1 MRINLMAKNVSYQ
14 SAATYQGVTASD
26 GAVTDHGIGFFNQT
40 RLRHSLLIFVL
51 FSLFSLIAGNLVS
64 LAVLRPSEIKMHL
77 ASPIGVQ
84 KSRPDIVDAEGRLLA
99 TDIEAPSLYAN
110 PSGLMEPALVVKK
123 LKKAMPEL
131 DEMNLLRQLTKKNK
145 QFVFIKRGMHPKRA
159 QEIFDLGLPGVDV
172 TPEIRRVYPK
182 GALGGYVLGHVD
194 IDNVGRA
201 GIEKFID
208 KARSADVNLFG
219 ANEFNTNEN
228 GQVQLS
234 LNVGANYILQQEL
247 NRALKLYKAKSA
259 AGVVMNVHSG
269 EVVALSSLPD
279 LDPQRPFLQ
288 KDKARFDR
296 ISAGLFELGSVFKTV
311 TMAMALEANKTTLDT
326 KLDVTGPLKI
336 GAHKINDYHG
346 VKGELSVRDIFVR
359 SSNIGTA
366 KLALLMGTKAHRDFL
381 NKLHLLE
388 PMKTELGAMRSP
400 QTVKRWGDVHSATIS
415 YGHGLSIAPLQ
426 FVSAVGALVN
436 GGIYV
441 KPTFLKRS
449 EREAKLTGERVISV
463 STSEKIRKL
472 LRANVTDRHG
482 TARRAEVAPYRVGGK
497 TGTANKVVKG
507 KYSKTKVLT
516 SFVGVFPSERPEYV
530 VFVMLDEPQA
540 TKAAQGLTVAGMNAA
555 PTTGRIISR
564 LAPLFKMKPFYPVL
578 NRVSLE
584 K

>member
-1 MRINLMAKNVSYQ
+1 MRNNFNVEPV
-14 SAATYQGVTASD
+14 TY
-26 GAVTDHGIGFFNQT
+26 GAQT
-40 RLRHSLLIFVL
+40 FGQNRLRHGLLIFML
-51 FSLFSLIAGNLVS
+51 FSVFSLIAGNLIS
-64 LAVLRPSEIKMHL
+64 LAVLRPSDMKMHL

-84 KSRPDIVDAEGRLLA
+84 KSRPDIVDAEGQLLA

-110 PSGLMEPALVVKK
+110 PSGLMEPAMVVKK
-123 LKKAMPEL
+123 LKAAMPEL
-131 DEMNLLRQLTKKNK
+131 DEMELLRQLTKKKK

-208 KARSADVNLFG
+208 HAKAEDDSFLGEGTEGRVH
-219 ANEFNTNEN
+219 
-228 GQVQLS
+228 LS

-247 NRALKLYKAKSA
+247 SEALKLYKAKSA

-269 EVVALSSLPD
+269 EVVALSSLPV
-279 LDPQRPFLQ
+279 LDPQRPALQ
-288 KDKARFDR
+288 KDKERFDR
-296 ISAGLFELGSVFKTV
+296 ISGGVFELGSVFKTV
-311 TMAMALEANKTTLDT
+311 TMAMALEAGKTTLDT

-336 GAHKINDYHG
+336 GRHKINDYHG

-359 SSNIGTA
+359 SSNIGTV
-366 KLALLMGTKAHRDFL
+366 KLALQQGPEAHRAFL
-381 NKLHLLE
+381 EKLHLLE
-388 PMKTELGAMRSP
+388 PLKTELGPMRAP

-415 YGHGLSIAPLQ
+415 YGHGLSVAPLQ
-426 FVSAVGALVN
+426 FVSAIGALVN

-441 KPTFLKRS
+441 KPTFLQRS
-449 EREAKLTGERVISV
+449 EREAKLNGERVV
-463 STSEKIRKL
+463 SAATSEKIRKL
-472 LRANVTDRHG
+472 LRAVVTDPHG

-497 TGTANKVVKG
+497 TGTANKVVNG
-507 KYSKTKVLT
+507 KYSKNKVLT
-516 SFVGVFPSERPEYV
+516 SFVGVFPADRPEYV

-540 TKAAQGLTVAGMNAA
+540 TKASKGLTVAGMNAA

-564 LAPLFKMKPFYPVL
+564 LAPLFKMKPFFPVL
-578 NRVSLE
+578 ERVSLR
-584 K
+584 KQQ

>member
-1 MRINLMAKNVSYQ
+1 MRNNFNVEPV
-14 SAATYQGVTASD
+14 TYGV
-26 GAVTDHGIGFFNQT
+26 QT
-40 RLRHSLLIFVL
+40 FGQNRLRHGLLIFML
-51 FSLFSLIAGNLVS
+51 FSVFSLIAGNLIS
-64 LAVLRPSEIKMHL
+64 LAVLRPSDMKMHL

-84 KSRPDIVDAEGRLLA
+84 KSRPDIVDAEGQLLA

-110 PSGLMEPALVVKK
+110 PSGLMEPAMVVKK
-123 LKKAMPEL
+123 LKAAMPEL
-131 DEMNLLRQLTKKNK
+131 DEMELLRQLTKKKK

-208 KARSADVNLFG
+208 HAKAEDDSFLGEGTEGRVH
-219 ANEFNTNEN
+219 
-228 GQVQLS
+228 LS

-247 NRALKLYKAKSA
+247 SEALKLYKAKSA

-269 EVVALSSLPD
+269 EVVALSSLPV
-279 LDPQRPFLQ
+279 LDPQRPALQ
-288 KDKARFDR
+288 KDKERFDR
-296 ISAGLFELGSVFKTV
+296 ISGGVFELGSVFKTV
-311 TMAMALEANKTTLDT
+311 TMAMALEAGKTTLDT

-336 GAHKINDYHG
+336 GRHKINDYHG

-359 SSNIGTA
+359 SSNIGTV
-366 KLALLMGTKAHRDFL
+366 KLALQQGPEAHRAFL
-381 NKLHLLE
+381 EKLHLLE
-388 PMKTELGAMRSP
+388 PLKTELGPMRAP

-415 YGHGLSIAPLQ
+415 YGHGLSVAPLQ
-426 FVSAVGALVN
+426 FVSAIGALVN

-441 KPTFLKRS
+441 KPTFLQRS
-449 EREAKLTGERVISV
+449 EREAKLNGERVV
-463 STSEKIRKL
+463 SAATSEKIRKL
-472 LRANVTDRHG
+472 LRAVVTDPHG

-497 TGTANKVVKG
+497 TGTANKVVNG
-507 KYSKTKVLT
+507 KYSKNKVLT
-516 SFVGVFPSERPEYV
+516 SFVGVFPADKPEYV

-540 TKAAQGLTVAGMNAA
+540 TKASKGLTVAGMNAA

-564 LAPLFKMKPFYPVL
+564 LAPLFKMKPFFPVL
-578 NRVSLE
+578 ERVSLR
-584 K
+584 KQQ